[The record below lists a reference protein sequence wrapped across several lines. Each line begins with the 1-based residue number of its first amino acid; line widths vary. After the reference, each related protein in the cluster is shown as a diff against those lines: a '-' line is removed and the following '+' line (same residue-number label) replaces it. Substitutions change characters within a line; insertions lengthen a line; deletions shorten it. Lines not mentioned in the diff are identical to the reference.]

1 MARIR
6 KFVAYRS
13 IERPYTRVS
22 KFRKK
27 SYIKA
32 TPVCRIVRFQQGKEN
47 KKYTHKL
54 QLVPKCA
61 LQIRDHALESARQ
74 TSNRV
79 LEKNLGVN
87 DYFYKMR
94 LYPHHI
100 LRENPLASGAGADRF
115 STGMS
120 HSFGKPIGRAVQLR
134 KGQIIFELK
143 VNKNG
148 VAFGKLALERAS
160 KKLPCKCTIIQGKNI
175 ETKR

>member
-32 TPVCRIVRFQQGKEN
+32 SPVCRIVRFQQGNEN
-47 KKYTHKL
+47 KKFSHTL
-54 QLVPKCA
+54 VLVPKKA
-61 LQIRDHALESARQ
+61 LQIRDHALESARL

-79 LEKNLGVN
+79 LEKNLGTN
-87 DYFYKMR
+87 EYFIKMR
-94 LYPHHI
+94 VYPHHI
-100 LRENPLASGAGADRF
+100 LRENPLAAGAGADRF

-134 KGQIIFELK
+134 ERQTIFELRL
-143 VNKNG
+143 NEKNM
-148 VAFGKLALERAS
+148 AFGKLALERAY
-160 KKLPCKCTIIQGKNI
+160 KKLPCKCTIVVTKN
-175 ETKR
+175 